1 MNDSSDEERQS
12 TEPPLAPEEGQYPSG
27 ALFFCP
33 DWKATR
39 KRPRTHSAIDVFRRI
54 VLPRLLTRPGF
65 LTGSS
70 SNRTRIRRIPYG
82 AGETS
87 LTTLDLEVTL
97 ERIMPALNRH
107 GSIRKGHCIGQ
118 EDIVLQC
125 RPEPAVRLL
134 VMLDTSLSMS
144 APQRASAAII
154 ASVLARHSPS
164 GGLAM
169 VVFDSR
175 PKLIIRFEEHLK
187 PLEAAYRALVTPVG
201 GVTDIAAALDYGL
214 AVIAGSGGK
223 PTHSILITDGE
234 RTAGPDPC
242 DLAKKFSRLHV
253 ALVGKR
259 NVELGKEMARMGNG
273 LFRQVESLKMV
284 PQTLLGLMRRLCRD

>member
-1 MNDSSDEERQS
+1 
-12 TEPPLAPEEGQYPSG
+12 
-27 ALFFCP
+27 
-33 DWKATR
+33 
-39 KRPRTHSAIDVFRRI
+39 
-54 VLPRLLTRPGF
+54 
-65 LTGSS
+65 
-70 SNRTRIRRIPYG
+70 
-82 AGETS
+82 
-87 LTTLDLEVTL
+87 
-97 ERIMPALNRH
+97 MPALDRH
-107 GSIRKGHCIGQ
+107 GSIRKGHRIGQ
-118 EDIVLQC
+118 EDIVLEY

-134 VMLDTSLSMS
+134 VLLDTSLSMG

-175 PKLIIRFEEHLK
+175 SKLIIRFGEHLK
-187 PLEAAYRALVTPVG
+187 PLEAAYRVLMTPVG

-214 AVIAGSGGK
+214 TVIAGSSGK
-223 PTHSILITDGE
+223 PTQSILITDGE
-234 RTAGPDPC
+234 RTAGSDPW

-273 LFRQVESLKMV
+273 LFRQVESMEAV
-284 PQTLLGLMRRLCRD
+284 PQALLGLMRRLCRN